1 VLALLRTREELSFIV
16 NCTGD
21 KYAYGFLGLRV
32 FEGGEALLKRQDKC
46 SLVLKLIKCLNNIL
60 PSSLQSWDIIKVC

>member
-1 VLALLRTREELSFIV
+1 LLTVLKTREELSFIV

-32 FEGGEALLKRQDKC
+32 FEGGEALLKQWEKC
-46 SLVLKLIKCLNNIL
+46 SLVLKLIKCLNNNYL
-60 PSSLQSWDIIKVC
+60 LSLQSEDTIKVC

>member
-1 VLALLRTREELSFIV
+1 LLAFLRTREELSFIV

-32 FEGGEALLKRQDKC
+32 FEGGEALLKQWEKC
-46 SLVLKLIKCLNNIL
+46 SLVLKLIKCLNNTFQL
-60 PSSLQSWDIIKVC
+60 SLQSMDTIKVC